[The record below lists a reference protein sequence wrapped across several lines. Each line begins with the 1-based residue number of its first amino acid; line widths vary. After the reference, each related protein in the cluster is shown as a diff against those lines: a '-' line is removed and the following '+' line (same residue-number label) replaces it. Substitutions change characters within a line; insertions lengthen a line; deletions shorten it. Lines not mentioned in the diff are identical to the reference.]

1 MMKKD
6 KRNSEKC
13 KYNTGKTKMSKTQKK
28 KRREKSRRFKQITP
42 DRQRQKSMKGGDYQ
56 THAHTS
62 SCEVIHSS
70 GRYTEAVGQ
79 KPKASVLSP
88 AKRLISHPR

>member
-1 MMKKD
+1 MGKNLLQIIINVNSTQVRYKSLKNKK
-6 KRNSEKC
+6 EVI
-13 KYNTGKTKMSKTQKK
+13 KK
-28 KRREKSRRFKQITP
+28 ERREKSRRFEQITP
-42 DRQRQKSMKGGDYQ
+42 ERQRQKSMKGGDYQ

-79 KPKASVLSP
+79 KP
-88 AKRLISHPR
+88 